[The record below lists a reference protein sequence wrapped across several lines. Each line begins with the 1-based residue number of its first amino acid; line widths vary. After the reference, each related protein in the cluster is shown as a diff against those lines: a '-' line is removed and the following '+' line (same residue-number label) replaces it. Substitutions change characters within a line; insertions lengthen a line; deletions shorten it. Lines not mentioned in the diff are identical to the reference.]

1 MGICSQRDKRNVAFG
16 ERRRTSFA
24 SAVASTFFAIAVACS
39 IKVVRADDTAA
50 KPTAEPLAQPSRA
63 HLDFF
68 EANIRPILVK
78 HCYECHSSKD
88 PDGGL
93 SLDSQAGLSRGGDS
107 GPAFISG
114 NPEESRL
121 IEAIRY
127 KNPNLQ
133 MPPQNKLAPAEIAAL
148 EKWITLGAPDPRTEA
163 PVSGAPAPTGMS
175 IAEGREFW
183 AFKPLADVA
192 PPQIGETKSRET
204 KHVNAAWIR
213 TPIDAFIAAK
223 LQQAGLSPAPPAD
236 KRTLIRRATFDLTGL
251 PPTPAEIEEF
261 LHDESPNA
269 FSRVVERLLASPEY
283 GVRWGRHWLDVARYA
298 DSNGLDENLAYGNA
312 WRYRDYVVQAFN
324 DDKPFD
330 RFLIEQIAG
339 DQLPDATRET
349 LTATAFLALGAKVL
363 AEPDKEKLKL
373 DTIDE
378 QLDTIG
384 KAFLGMTIGCA
395 RCHDHKFDPVKQTDY
410 YALAAIFKSTLTVDV
425 TKGGGV
431 KQWHEFSFADD
442 IEHGRMKAINAAIN
456 EKKQAASA
464 YKSAATAKLR
474 DAARKQAVDYL
485 AAAALFDAGMPLVE
499 VAPIAE
505 PLGLHPYVLHHCR
518 QDLEFRR
525 DEPLWAEWHRFAK
538 AGNVEAIKQQYQK
551 LFADAEAAWAAA
563 KKADPKATKL
573 KDAKLQAART
583 ALYDDSGFVSVPTK
597 PAQLFDAATLAE
609 YNRLAE
615 IARIAESQAPDLPSA
630 MGAIDTKQIEL
641 EMPLHIRGSHHNLG
655 KPVPRGF
662 PEVMFA
668 SSARPTLPT
677 DKSGRLQLAEWLADE
692 KHPLTARVF
701 VNRVWRWHFGRGLVA
716 STDNFGRLG
725 DRPTHPE
732 LLDYLARSFMQSGW
746 STKDLHRTIMASS
759 VYQTASSHPDDTKA
773 SLVDPENMLLR
784 KFRLQRLE
792 AEAIRD
798 ALLAVT
804 GRLEHTQGGKSIP
817 LRNKQYV
824 FDHTSIDHTKYD
836 SLRRAIYLPIVRNN
850 LYPLFEQFDF
860 PDPTMPT
867 GSRNTTTVAPQALLM
882 LNSSLVMESADVW
895 AEKLLRSSGSDS
907 DRIRNAY
914 EAAFG
919 RLPTEPET
927 KRALTF
933 VAASIASEGDTP
945 EAKRRAWGLLCQSL
959 LATNEFIYVK

>member
-1 MGICSQRDKRNVAFG
+1 MRV
-16 ERRRTSFA
+16 
-24 SAVASTFFAIAVACS
+24 
-39 IKVVRADDTAA
+39 
-50 KPTAEPLAQPSRA
+50 QPSRLLGA
-63 HLDFF
+63 AFWTVPAITACVATTFLCALAVLSSTDVAAGAEPDRTALDYF
-68 EANIRPILVK
+68 ESSVRPILVK

-93 SLDSQAGLSRGGDS
+93 SLDSRDGVARGGDS
-107 GPAFISG
+107 GLALIPG
-114 NPEESRL
+114 KPNESRL

-127 KNPNLQ
+127 TNPNLQ

-148 EKWITLGAPDPRTEA
+148 EKWIALGAPDSRTDI
-163 PVSGAPAPTGMS
+163 PTVGAPAPTGMS

-183 AFKPLADVA
+183 AFRPIADVA
-192 PPQIGETKSRET
+192 PPNVRN
-204 KHVNAAWIR
+204 VAWIH
-213 TPIDAFIAAK
+213 TPIDFFIAAE
-223 LQQAGLSPAPPAD
+223 LEAAGLSPAPPAD

-251 PPTPAEIEEF
+251 PPTPAEIDEF
-261 LHDESPNA
+261 LRDQSPNA
-269 FSRVVERLLASPEY
+269 FSRVVDRLLASPEY

-312 WRYRDYVVQAFN
+312 WRYRDYVVRSFN

-330 RFLIEQIAG
+330 RFLIEQLAG
-339 DQLPDATRET
+339 DQLPDADRET
-349 LTATAFLALGAKVL
+349 QTATAFLALGAKVL
-363 AEPDKEKLKL
+363 AEPDRVKLQL

-395 RCHDHKFDPVKQTDY
+395 RCHDHKFDPLKQTDY
-410 YALAAIFKSTLTVDV
+410 YALAAIFKSTLTIDAS
-425 TKGGGV
+425 KGGSV
-431 KQWHEFSFADD
+431 KQWYEFSFADD
-442 IEHGRMKAINAAIN
+442 IEHGRLKSINATIN
-456 EKKQAASA
+456 EKKQAAAS

-474 DAARKQAVDYL
+474 DAARKRAVDYL
-485 AAAALFDAGMPLVE
+485 GAAALVEAGMPLVE

-505 PLGLHPYVLHHCR
+505 RLGLHPYILHHCR
-518 QDLEFRR
+518 KDLEFRR
-525 DEPLWAEWHRFAK
+525 DEPLWAEWHRSAK
-538 AGNVEAIKQQYQK
+538 AGNVEAIKQHYRK
-551 LFADAEAAWAAA
+551 LFADSEAAWQAM
-563 KKADPKATKL
+563 KEKDPKGTKL
-573 KDAKLQAART
+573 TEPKETAAILQAARA

-597 PAQLFDAATLAE
+597 PAHLFDAATLAE
-609 YNRLAE
+609 YNRLAD

-630 MGAIDTKQIEL
+630 MGAIDTKKIEL
-641 EMPLHIRGSHHNLG
+641 EMPVHIRGSHHNLG
-655 KPVPRGF
+655 KPVKRGF

-668 SSARPTLPT
+668 SNARPTLPA

-692 KHPLTARVF
+692 KHPLTARVY
-701 VNRVWRWHFGRGLVA
+701 VNRVWRWHFGRGIVA
-716 STDNFGRLG
+716 STENFGRLG

-732 LLDYLARSFMQSGW
+732 LLDYLARYFMQHGW
-746 STKDLHRTIMASS
+746 STKQLHRLIMGSS
-759 VYQTASSHPDDTKA
+759 VYQTASSHPDDLKA
-773 SLVDPENMLLR
+773 SLVDPENVLLR

-798 ALLAVT
+798 ALLSVT
-804 GRLEHTQGGKSIP
+804 GRLEHAQGGKSIP

-836 SLRRAIYLPIVRNN
+836 SLRRAIYLPIIRNN

-882 LNSSLVMESADVW
+882 LNSQLVMESADVW
-895 AEKLLRSSGSDS
+895 ADSLLKQSGDDA
-907 DRIRNAY
+907 DRIRVAY
-914 EAAFG
+914 ERAFG
-919 RLPTEPET
+919 RSPTEFET

-933 VAASIASEGDTP
+933 VAASVAGAADST
-945 EAKRRAWGLLCQSL
+945 EARRRAWALLCQSL

>member
-1 MGICSQRDKRNVAFG
+1 MRVRLSRPLGVESWTVPTAAGVA
-16 ERRRTSFA
+16 TA
-24 SAVASTFFAIAVACS
+24 LLCALAVATSTGVAAGTEPNRAVPD
-39 IKVVRADDTAA
+39 RAA
-50 KPTAEPLAQPSRA
+50 
-63 HLDFF
+63 LDFF
-68 EANIRPILVK
+68 ESSVRPILIT
-78 HCYECHSSKD
+78 HCYECHSSNKH
-88 PDGGL
+88 DGGL
-93 SLDSQAGLSRGGDS
+93 SLDSRDGVSRGGDS
-107 GPAFISG
+107 GPAFIPG
-114 NPEESRL
+114 KPNESRL

-127 KNPNLQ
+127 KNPDLQ
-133 MPPQNKLAPAEIAAL
+133 MPPQNKLKPDEIAAL
-148 EKWITLGAPDPRTEA
+148 EKWIALGAPDSRTAA
-163 PVSGAPAPTGMS
+163 PAAGAPAPTGMS

-183 AFKPLADVA
+183 AFRPVA
-192 PPQIGETKSRET
+192 EVSVPQRHDAKST
-204 KHVNAAWIR
+204 HSAWVR
-213 TPIDAFIAAK
+213 TAIDAFIVDK
-223 LQQAGLSPAPPAD
+223 LEAAGLSPAPQAD

-251 PPTPAEIEEF
+251 PPTRAEIEAF
-261 LHDESPNA
+261 LTDESPHA

-298 DSNGLDENLAYGNA
+298 DSNGLDENLAFGNA
-312 WRYRDYVVQAFN
+312 WRYRDYVVRSFN

-330 RFLIEQIAG
+330 RFLIEQLAG
-339 DQLPDATRET
+339 DLLPNADRET
-349 LTATAFLALGAKVL
+349 QTATAFLALGAKVL
-363 AEPDKEKLKL
+363 AEPDRVKLQL

-384 KAFLGMTIGCA
+384 KAFLGITIGCA

-410 YALAAIFKSTLTVDV
+410 YALAAIFKSTLTVDLS
-425 TKGGGV
+425 KGGAV

-442 IEHGRMKAINAAIN
+442 IEQGRMKAINAAIN
-456 EKKQAASA
+456 EKKQAASS

-499 VAPIAE
+499 VALVAE

-525 DEPLWAEWHRFAK
+525 DEPLWAEWHRDAK
-538 AGNVEAIKQQYQK
+538 AGNVEAIKQHYRK
-551 LFADAEAAWAAA
+551 LFAAAEAAWQQL
-563 KKADPKATKL
+563 KKKDPKATKL
-573 KDAKLQAART
+573 DDANLQAART

-597 PAQLFDAATLAE
+597 PAQLFDEATLAE
-609 YNRLAE
+609 YNRLAD

-630 MGAIDTKQIEL
+630 MGAIDTRKIEL
-641 EMPLHIRGSHHNLG
+641 EMPIHIRGSHHNLG
-655 KPVPRGF
+655 KPVKRGF

-668 SSARPTLPT
+668 SYSRPTLPT
-677 DKSGRLQLAEWLADE
+677 DKSGRLQLAEWLADKE
-692 KHPLTARVF
+692 HPLTARVF

-732 LLDYLARSFMQSGW
+732 LLDYLAQHFMQSGW
-746 STKDLHRTIMASS
+746 STKDLHRLIMASN
-759 VYQTASSHPDDTKA
+759 VYQSASSHPDDAKA
-773 SLVDPENMLLR
+773 SLVDPENKLLR

-804 GRLEHTQGGKSIP
+804 GRLEHAQGGKSIP

-850 LYPLFEQFDF
+850 VYPLFEQFDF
-860 PDPTMPT
+860 PDPAVPT

-882 LNSSLVMESADVW
+882 LNSQLVMESADVW
-895 AEKLLRSSGSDS
+895 AESLLKQSGNDAN
-907 DRIRNAY
+907 RIRVAY
-914 EAAFG
+914 ERAFG
-919 RLPTEPET
+919 RSPTDAET
-927 KRALTF
+927 KRALAF
-933 VAASIASEGDTP
+933 VAASIAGDGDT
-945 EAKRRAWGLLCQSL
+945 AAARRRAWSLLCQSL